1 MHLLCISNMQNLYY
15 IVWSPPVARVHT
27 MWKNIAYNWYIK
39 KLFLTIGDE
48 QIYFW
53 FHEENTFC
61 EPIYIYIY
69 IYCLLSFFYKE
80 IHGLNSPFSRYCNNW
95 MIKKK
100 ISFSFSSLLLG
111 SIKLKQMTP
120 RWSRFYVGYLFF
132 FFFFLR
138 KLCGLLN

>member
-15 IVWSPPVARVHT
+15 IVWSPRVARVHT

-69 IYCLLSFFYKE
+69 IYFACFLSFTRRFMVQIPHSLVIVTIE
-80 IHGLNSPFSRYCNNW
+80 WL
-95 MIKKK
+95 KKK
-100 ISFSFSSLLLG
+100 FHFLLVHSYWGASS
-111 SIKLKQMTP
+111 SN
-120 RWSRFYVGYLFF
+120 RWHQDDQGLMWVTF